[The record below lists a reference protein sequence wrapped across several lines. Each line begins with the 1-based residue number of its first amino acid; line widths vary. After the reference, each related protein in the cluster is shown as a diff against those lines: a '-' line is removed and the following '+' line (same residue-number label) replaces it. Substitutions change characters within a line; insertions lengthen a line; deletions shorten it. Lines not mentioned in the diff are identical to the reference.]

1 MFLLLLPSV
10 HLLGKVW
17 KWGQSPIDLRYQ
29 YFDVVIMANPRTVL
43 AAVRHAS
50 NADIPALHQLLGWPD
65 ALKLELTLRI
75 LLTFLPEGTEPG
87 LYVDFLRELSD
98 AKPHPE
104 GHIIPSF
111 PDHLEQDVFEQDI
124 SEDEARLRVR
134 RLRLIPL
141 LNPKAQYDQDTD
153 SLTLFLLHQ
162 AHKID
167 AETGSLDLVCQLLEP
182 FFNHS
187 EVLRTWMLS
196 NLLPLLRLDYEYYPQ
211 SGTSHSLEE
220 FERLDGSIAV
230 QSLLSKAVQRNDQ
243 RDTKE
248 VGRDLRGLVGPW
260 MYGESIR
267 KRRKLNHGKRRQSLI
282 TAIRAT
288 EDQLPTE
295 EEQLSSDWSHVNEW
309 LLALGL
315 RDFPRAVD
323 AMTQWGGPHD
333 VDYGD
338 WGAGSQSV
346 DKDELRVQTQRY
358 SQAGL
363 ATLYATKDSSL
374 ETIIGSHRVLLQ
386 TARLV
391 ELDEPPDLKRSDAPI
406 TSGIPRA
413 FLDNLS
419 SSHLLHNA
427 LLRSQN
433 PLTSPTNFA
442 VSLFNLLLASCYKL
456 LNLGNIKTTRIVA
469 ELALFGTEAD
479 QVAELKKTL
488 YTLKAEM
495 MDEKLW
501 ASIRRQMLWLRNWE
515 HQAQGLEEPRGI
527 FSKIAKTD
535 LEVEL
540 LRAMLEGGCYSLA
553 EDTYCKQTNLPLP
566 KETVEITVLN
576 AALTA
581 YDAASNGNRTRGGV
595 RKASEIISTFRNYFP
610 TSIPF
615 KQTTALLSATH
626 AMSFYSLTLQH
637 GVPFQPVNIRAHKD
651 PMSLIGKILGQNPRS
666 YTHLDNLLE
675 IGQNLVTAGL
685 SDDVHDSSAAFDVQS
700 VLQQQAL
707 IARRR
712 ITRMAIEAA
721 LEEDDFETAYSYVV
735 NRLAAEQ
742 PRPYTTNSVRDSAA
756 TRDDISWRAAY
767 AAGRYPTNNAGN
779 STLRRLEQ
787 RMELL
792 SQALILA
799 PPSALSEVLTEW
811 QKCEQQVTAQIAKE
825 TEDEQK
831 WDEKGDR
838 KVPGGFATDA
848 SPIAQKARDPSRG
861 ALVEEAP
868 MGLFD
873 MARGA
878 AATLSKNAFPLRES
892 QKMASSHAEGSR
904 DRPLSGV
911 STGSSDEGSVGGV
924 GGPGRVRKRDMVS
937 SMVTGGLASG
947 IGWVIG
953 ESMRS

>member
-1 MFLLLLPSV
+1 
-10 HLLGKVW
+10 
-17 KWGQSPIDLRYQ
+17 
-29 YFDVVIMANPRTVL
+29 MANPRIILV
-43 AAVRHAS
+43 AVRHAS
-50 NADIPALHQLLGWPD
+50 NADIPALRQLLEWRD

-98 AKPHPE
+98 AQLNPE
-104 GHIIPSF
+104 GHVIPSF
-111 PDHLEQDVFEQDI
+111 SEHPEQDI
-124 SEDEARLRVR
+124 SEDEARVRVR

-141 LNPKAQYDQDTD
+141 LNPKAQYEQETD

-167 AETGSLDLVCQLLEP
+167 AETGSLDLVCQLVEP

-187 EVLRTWMLS
+187 EVLRTWMMS

-211 SGTSHSLEE
+211 SGISHSLEE
-220 FERLDGSIAV
+220 FERLDGSIAI
-230 QSLLSKAVQRNDQ
+230 QLLLSKAARRNDQ
-243 RDTKE
+243 GNKRE
-248 VGRDLRGLVGPW
+248 IGRDLRGLVGPW
-260 MYGESIR
+260 MYGETAR
-267 KRRKLNHGKRRQSLI
+267 KRRKLSHGKRRQSLI
-282 TAIRAT
+282 GAIHAAEAQT
-288 EDQLPTE
+288 PAE
-295 EEQLSSDWSHVNEW
+295 EEQLSSGWSHVNEW
-309 LLALGL
+309 FIDLGL

-323 AMTQWGGPHD
+323 AVTQWDGPCD

-338 WGAGSQSV
+338 WAAGTPPV
-346 DKDELRVQTQRY
+346 DEEELRVQTQRY

-363 ATLYATKDSSL
+363 ATLYATNDSSL

-406 TSGIPRA
+406 TSGIPRE
-413 FLDNLS
+413 FLHSLS
-419 SSHLLHNA
+419 PAHLLHNA

-433 PLTSPTNFA
+433 PLTSPTVFA
-442 VSLFNLLLASCYKL
+442 VSLFNLVLASCYKL
-456 LNLGNIKTTRIVA
+456 LNLGNIKTTRSVA
-469 ELALFGTEAD
+469 ELALFGTETE
-479 QVAELKKTL
+479 QIAELKKTL
-488 YTLKAEM
+488 YTLKAEK

-515 HQAQGLEEPRGI
+515 HQAHEMEEPCGA

-535 LEVEL
+535 LETEL
-540 LRAMLEGGCYSLA
+540 LRAMLEGDCYSLA
-553 EDTYCKQTNLPLP
+553 ENTYCKQTNLPLP
-566 KETVEITVLN
+566 KEIVESTVLHT
-576 AALTA
+576 ALSA

-610 TSIPF
+610 TSTPF
-615 KQTTALLSATH
+615 TQTTALLAATH

-651 PMSLIGKILGQNPRS
+651 PMSLIGKILSQNPRS
-666 YTHLDNLLE
+666 YAHLDNLLE

-685 SDDVHDSSAAFDVQS
+685 SDNMHDSSAVSDIHRD
-700 VLQQQAL
+700 LQQQAL

-721 LEEDDFETAYSYVV
+721 LEEDDFDTAYSYVV

-742 PRPYTTNSVRDSAA
+742 SRPEATDSL
-756 TRDDISWRAAY
+756 TDSTIVRDDISWRAAY
-767 AAGRYPTNNAGN
+767 AAGRYPASNVGN

-799 PPSALSEVLTEW
+799 PPSALSEVLTVW
-811 QKCEQQVTAQIAKE
+811 QRCEQQVTAQIVKE

-838 KVPGGFATDA
+838 KIPGGFAADA
-848 SPIAQKARDPSRG
+848 SPIEQKARDPSRG

-868 MGLFD
+868 IGLFD

-878 AATLSKNAFPLRES
+878 AATLSKNALPLRGS
-892 QKMASSHAEGSR
+892 QTMASSHTKGLR
-904 DRPLSGV
+904 DRPLSSI

-924 GGPGRVRKRDMVS
+924 GGPGRFRKRDMVS

-953 ESMRS
+953 ESLRSRD